1 MEKKNLRPT
10 SRRGFLG
17 SLAAGTTA
25 LGISAIGAPLAAH
38 ANNFQEYDPEDPDAW
53 FNKVK
58 GKHRIVFDATKSLE
72 IFPFAWPRIYLL
84 TNKGTGTDFKDCS
97 VVVVLRHE
105 AIQFAMQDSLWAKYK
120 FAEFFKVGDLG
131 KAFQAAD
138 AATATS
144 VRNPF
149 WNPKPGDFVAPGF
162 GPVAIGINDLQADG
176 VMFCV
181 CDAALTVYSAA
192 MAGMMKTDAAALK
205 KEWVAG
211 LIPGVQVV
219 PSGVWACGRAQEH
232 GCGYIAVT
240 G

>member
-1 MEKKNLRPT
+1 
-10 SRRGFLG
+10 
-17 SLAAGTTA
+17 
-25 LGISAIGAPLAAH
+25 
-38 ANNFQEYDPEDPDAW
+38 
-53 FNKVK
+53 
-58 GKHRIVFDATKSLE
+58 
-72 IFPFAWPRIYLL
+72 
-84 TNKGTGTDFKDCS
+84 
-97 VVVVLRHE
+97 
-105 AIQFAMQDSLWAKYK
+105 MQDSLWAKYK